1 MHVLKQNKSS
11 CLDVKGREQRGTWH
25 ESQLRLA
32 WRVGVP
38 HKWQL
43 VLIICRSSPFF
54 LIPPVIIGSSN
65 SSSVW
70 PACLF
75 SQEYPMDGLVI
86 HHRQIVS
93 FSSSLFSPR

>member
-1 MHVLKQNKSS
+1 MHLLKQNKSN
-11 CLDVKGREQRGTWH
+11 CLVVKGREQHGMWH

-43 VLIICRSSPFF
+43 VLIICRSSFF

-65 SSSVW
+65 SSSIW
-70 PACLF
+70 PVCLF
-75 SQEYPMDGLVI
+75 SLEYPKDGLVI
-86 HHRQIVS
+86 HHREIVS
-93 FSSSLFSPR
+93 FFSSLFSPR